1 MGCSKCGRHGVIFQ
15 EYSGLNLCM
24 QHFREDVLHK
34 AKKTVRKNHWLVPG
48 ERYAVALSG
57 GPASCALLDFMNTL
71 IGGRNDTTLIAVTI
85 KSNDPDAMEHARA
98 ITEAAGIPWFVI
110 PADNATEKDLQEN
123 RCDVRHQSPFHA
135 HASIEYCLTF
145 NAETLNID
153 TLAMGYN
160 LEDHAEWALW
170 NAISRGGIQPSGFQA
185 DGLKRVRIIRPFMQ
199 IPRQE
204 LDLYTRLFLND
215 YYSKAQAEDGNCMGS
230 PITAILSQFY
240 RKHPGVPYALVN
252 IGEQVKKFR
261 DQVS

>member
-1 MGCSKCGRHGVIFQ
+1 
-15 EYSGLNLCM
+15 M
-24 QHFREDVLHK
+24 QHFWEDVLHK

-71 IGGRNDTTLIAVTI
+71 IGKRNDLSLIAVTI
-85 KSNDPDAMEHARA
+85 PSTDPDSMERARA

-123 RCDVRHQSPFHA
+123 RCDVLHQSPFHA
-135 HASIEYCLTF
+135 HSLIERSLSSSAGNLTI
-145 NAETLNID
+145 NA
-153 TLAMGYN
+153 LAMGYN

-170 NAISRGGIQPSGFQA
+170 NAISSGGIQQSGFQA
-185 DGLKRVRIIRPFMQ
+185 DGLKRARIIRPFMQ

-204 LDLYTRLFLND
+204 LDIYTRLFLND
-215 YYSKAQAEDGNCMGS
+215 YYSKAQAEDGNRMES

-240 RKHPGVPYALVN
+240 RKHPGAPYALVN